1 MSHTH
6 NLQLYF
12 MTPPH
17 FSQCCP
23 NIFTQFMYRI
33 ENQIM
38 FSCAILSAH
47 MVHKL
52 HNKLFHFTPINTPLK
67 QQRIFN
73 CEC

>member
-17 FSQCCP
+17 FSRCCP
-23 NIFTQFMYRI
+23 KSFTQFMYRI

-38 FSCAILSAH
+38 LSCAVLLAN
-47 MVHKL
+47 MEHKL
-52 HNKLFHFTPINTPLK
+52 HNKLFYRTPINTPLK
-67 QQRIFN
+67 QQ
-73 CEC
+73 